1 MCSVAASC
9 RRGVGEPLARLDSM
23 LPFVGLDGLG
33 EFRAQRF
40 AVLPSVSRRCI
51 GKHILDGTAIVP
63 TVRYEDINFVL
74 LLRCHGEFLSLVDY
88 CLIVSLY
95 TKTNRMSSS
104 NFVLSLMRA
113 LPAARQRAR
122 DGGTHNPSKSFGAR
136 LLVTSRQTAAVEA
149 GVTGYAARRC
159 EWGRRAARVEGRGR
173 ECIG

>member
-1 MCSVAASC
+1 MCDAALSC
-9 RRGVGEPLARLDSM
+9 RFFGVAPLLSPDPMLSLIGLDS
-23 LPFVGLDGLG
+23 LHQRRHNWLTVHQHVTGR
-33 EFRAQRF
+33 RANQYVLNGA
-40 AVLPSVSRRCI
+40 AV
-51 GKHILDGTAIVP
+51 VP
-63 TVRYEDINFVL
+63 TVCHQYVYFVF
-74 LLRCHGEFLSLVDY
+74 LLRCHSEFLSSIV
-88 CLIVSLY
+88 CRLIISLY

-173 ECIG
+173 G

>member
-63 TVRYEDINFVL
+63 TVRYEDINFLL

-122 DGGTHNPSKSFGAR
+122 DGGRFIPSK
-136 LLVTSRQTAAVEA
+136 TPM
-149 GVTGYAARRC
+149 
-159 EWGRRAARVEGRGR
+159 GRGCWLHHARQPRWKRALPDTRRGGVSGAVAPR
-173 ECIG
+173 E